1 MDFLIVISSFIV
13 VWSFI
18 EIGVLISFKLATNN
32 NMLISHNLF
41 MWNLRIIALV
51 LFASSVFMINHFNFN
66 IKEFLIMCFL

>member
-18 EIGVLISFKLATNN
+18 EIGFLISFKLATSN

-51 LFASSVFMINHFNFN
+51 LFSSSVFMINHFNFN

>member
-32 NMLISHNLF
+32 NMLISPNLF